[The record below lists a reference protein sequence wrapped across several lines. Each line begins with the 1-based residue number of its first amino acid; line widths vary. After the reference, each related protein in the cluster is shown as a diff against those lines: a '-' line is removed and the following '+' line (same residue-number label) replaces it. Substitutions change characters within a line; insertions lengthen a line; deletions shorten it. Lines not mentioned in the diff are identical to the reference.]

1 MKRTVSA
8 VAVSALALTA
18 GLVSTPATASASPA
32 SVSESVSVS
41 VLKGMVFV
49 QNDDP
54 AATRSLRTVARPT
67 ALCSKPVRTRR
78 VVVAGP

>member
-32 SVSESVSVS
+32 SVSESVSV
-41 VLKGMVFV
+41 LKGMVFV

-54 AATRSLRTVARPT
+54 TATRSWRTVARPT
-67 ALCSKPVRTRR
+67 ALCTKPVRTRR